1 MPTTRSQDYPPKKQT
16 NTPKPAPANPAP
28 WFQAQRNSRHTDQSN
43 KRVKA
48 AKTEKE
54 PVDDTWSDE
63 FYIDSDGV
71 LHDIDEM
78 NELRG

>member
-16 NTPKPAPANPAP
+16 NPAP